1 MMATILIAGGTG
13 LIGKRLSQI
22 FVEKGYEVIL
32 LSRKGNLS
40 ASPKKYKWDIPNK
53 FIEAAAIQKADYVI
67 NLAGAAI
74 ADRRWTTQRKK
85 EIIDSRLNSTR
96 LLLDSF
102 KKINKKPKMY
112 IAASAIGFYG
122 DTNEEWMDEN
132 SKSAEGFLSKVCV
145 LWEKASKEFEDWNVA
160 TSIIRVG
167 IVFSSRGGALQKMLP
182 SYQFG
187 LGTYFASG
195 TQYYS
200 WIHIE
205 DICQIFVA
213 VLENNWTGI
222 YNGVAPHPISN
233 KQLAKDI
240 ATALDKNSLII
251 SIPKFALRLA
261 MGEMA
266 DVVLVGSRV
275 SSKKLENL
283 GFQFQFPKLIPAVR
297 DIVARK
303 V

>member
-1 MMATILIAGGTG
+1 MSTILIAGGTG
-13 LIGKRLSQI
+13 LIGQRLSEI
-22 FVEKGYEVIL
+22 FIEKGYEVIL

-40 ASPKKYKWDIPNK
+40 AAPKKYKWDIPNH
-53 FIEAAAIQKADYVI
+53 FIEEEAIQKADYVI
-67 NLAGAAI
+67 NLAGAGI
-74 ADRRWTTQRKK
+74 ADSRWTDQRKK
-85 EIIDSRLNSTR
+85 EVIDSRLDSTR
-96 LLLDSF
+96 LLLEAF

-122 DTNEEWMDEN
+122 ETKEEWIDEN
-132 SKSAEGFLSKVCV
+132 AKSGEGFLSKVCV
-145 LWEKASKEFEDWNVA
+145 LWEKATKDFEEWNVPTA
-160 TSIIRVG
+160 IIRVG
-167 IVFSSRGGALQKMLP
+167 IVFSTKGGALQKMLP
-182 SYQFG
+182 SYNFR

-195 TQYYS
+195 IQYYS

-213 VLENNWTGI
+213 VLENKWTGI
-222 YNGVAPHPISN
+222 FNGVAPKPTAN

-251 SIPKFALRLA
+251 SVPKFALRLA